1 MKTRVYER
9 IYALPVILKAGK
21 TIGPTNN
28 LFLPSAPFLQTFKVD
43 AIDINLNGAS
53 FINGVVW
60 GFLTLLDSKKG
71 IKLFNYPIEDLYNRA
86 AIGTT
91 PDVNP
96 PYRTRLFKIDGVQTD
111 ASYITAAG
119 AGFSVLADTTLMY
132 INFYKQV

>member
-1 MKTRVYER
+1 MKTRVYEK

-21 TIGPTNN
+21 TIGPVNN
-28 LFLPSAPFLQTFKVD
+28 LFLPAAPFLQTFKVD
-43 AIDINLNGAS
+43 AIDINLNGPN

-60 GFLTLLDSKKG
+60 GFLTLLDGKKE

-86 AIGTT
+86 AIGQT

-96 PYRTRLFKIDGVQTD
+96 PYRTRLFKINGVETD

-119 AGFSVLADTTLMY
+119 AGFSAVTDITLMY